1 MFRCK
6 RAKACVRGEAGT
18 ESFSGAFEAASP
30 LTQRHATSTNGN
42 RHLSHRRDKKNKPN
56 VNAGHGFR
64 HLTPLHAACA
74 NSHELVAASL
84 VDAKAEINA
93 LDASNMTPLHYAVAA
108 GSIRTVEML
117 LSRGADVG
125 AVDKFMRTPLLTAI
139 EMAHGHEGR

>member
-1 MFRCK
+1 M
-6 RAKACVRGEAGT
+6 
-18 ESFSGAFEAASP
+18 
-30 LTQRHATSTNGN
+30 
-42 RHLSHRRDKKNKPN
+42 
-56 VNAGHGFR
+56 NAGHGFR